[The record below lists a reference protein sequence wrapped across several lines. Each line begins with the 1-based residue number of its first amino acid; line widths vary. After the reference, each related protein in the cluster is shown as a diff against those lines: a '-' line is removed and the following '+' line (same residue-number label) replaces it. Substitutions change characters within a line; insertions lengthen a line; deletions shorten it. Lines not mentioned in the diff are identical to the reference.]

1 MTDQEWAARS
11 LREACERVA
20 AAPEGRRNSTLF
32 KSAVLFSGAVAAGS
46 IDREEVFDAFYRAA
60 LACGLGERESSRT
73 INLALSKVDRKAI
86 NQCQVC
92 GDEGRLERH
101 HLAPV
106 SVFGDDEAERW
117 PTVMVCVPCH
127 RRWHSL
133 MTGSRK

>member
-1 MTDQEWAARS
+1 MSQPRWGNS
-11 LREACERVA
+11 VLREACERVA

-32 KSAVLFSGAVAAGS
+32 KSAVLFSGAVAAGA

-60 LACGLGERESSRT
+60 LACGLGERESTRT

-92 GDEGRLERH
+92 GDGGRLERH

-106 SVFGDDEAERW
+106 AVFGDDEAERW

-133 MTGSRK
+133 MAGGQK